1 MQRAAVLGLSF
12 AMKRKA
18 LIALLRSAQSFR
30 FVGQR
35 PIHKAASNIFCQNCL
50 ITCCSLSYIS
60 LHHIPEKTA
69 AFPEIFFPVLYDN
82 FYFLLDIFSFHIRY
96 FLLQTL

>member
-1 MQRAAVLGLSF
+1 MQHRAALGLSF
-12 AMKRKA
+12 AMKRKV

-35 PIHKAASNIFCQNCL
+35 PIHKAASNIFCQNYL

-82 FYFLLDIFSFHIRY
+82 FYFLLDIFSSPIRY

>member
-1 MQRAAVLGLSF
+1 MQHRAALGLSF

-35 PIHKAASNIFCQNCL
+35 PIHKAASNIFCQ
-50 ITCCSLSYIS
+50 T
-60 LHHIPEKTA
+60 
-69 AFPEIFFPVLYDN
+69 VL
-82 FYFLLDIFSFHIRY
+82 
-96 FLLQTL
+96 